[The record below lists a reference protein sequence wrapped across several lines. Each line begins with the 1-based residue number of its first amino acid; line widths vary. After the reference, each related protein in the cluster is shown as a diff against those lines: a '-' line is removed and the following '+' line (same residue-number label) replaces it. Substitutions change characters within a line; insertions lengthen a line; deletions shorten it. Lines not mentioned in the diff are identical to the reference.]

1 MGDEARVPRGVVL
14 AETLLD
20 FGVPYAEVDGVLA
33 AAERVAGDR
42 TASGLL
48 ADAVGEFTRDMGAV
62 GGGPDGGPR
71 LGPDLEAY
79 AARAGDVAGPWFAL
93 LVLAATRPHTAA
105 YHRALDVPEEVT
117 RRTLAD
123 VGRHMAVHQRRRGT
137 PGLTNTPWLS
147 RHFRGIL
154 FQLGRLQFERTRL
167 GGKTGR
173 ALAEAGVAEG
183 PGAPVLAVHIP
194 AFTGPL
200 DAQACDASFDRA
212 RAFFARHFP
221 DAGYAV
227 ATCHSWLLDPQL
239 GEYLAPDSRIMAFQ
253 RRFTPAWTATDADDA
268 TTIGFVF
275 GDPDVDPGALTA
287 RTSVQRMVLGHLAAG
302 RHWHGGNGWLPL
314 APAPAAASPSPAA
327 PAEPAESGAADPSQ
341 RSRW

>member
-1 MGDEARVPRGVVL
+1 MGVEARVPRGVGL

-20 FGVPYAEVDGVLA
+20 LGVPYAEVDGVLA

-48 ADAVGEFTRDMGAV
+48 ADAVGEFARDMGTA

-71 LGPDLEAY
+71 LGPDLDAY
-79 AARAGDVAGPWFAL
+79 TARAGDVAGPWFAL
-93 LVLAATRPHTAA
+93 LVLAATRPLTAA
-105 YHRALDVPEEVT
+105 YHRGLGVPEEVT

-137 PGLTNTPWLS
+137 PGLTNTWWLS

-167 GGKTGR
+167 GGRTGR
-173 ALAEAGVAEG
+173 ALAEAGVADG
-183 PGAPVLAVHIP
+183 PGAPVLGVHVP
-194 AFTGPL
+194 AFSGPL
-200 DAQACDASFDRA
+200 DVQACDASFDRA

-221 DAGYAV
+221 DEGYAV

-253 RRFTPAWTATDADDA
+253 RRFTPAWTVEEPDDGSI
-268 TTIGFVF
+268 IGFVF
-275 GDPDVDPGALTA
+275 GDPDADPGTLTA
-287 RTSVQRMVLGHLAAG
+287 RTSVQRIVLGHLAAG

-314 APAPAAASPSPAA
+314 APPPAAGPAASTASAA
-327 PAEPAESGAADPSQ
+327 PAEPAADPSQ